1 MQRFLTVA
9 ALLALAACAGE
20 LNSGPVTPL
29 DPESPEPDVYI
40 GDDGVIRDAR
50 VEPEADAGEDADAQ
64 VDEQPEDLP
73 EFVPAAPTMY
83 RLTRAQ
89 YVNSVR
95 DLLGDIE
102 VPADLEDDTPL
113 HGFVSVGASEL
124 TISPRAV
131 EQYEAAAQAL
141 MAQVFTPDRR
151 AGFTG
156 CDDPNPECVR
166 TFIATFGRRAWRR
179 PLSGEALDLFTGLH
193 AQLSEDL
200 LDRWQALQFT
210 AAGLLQAPDFV
221 FRVEHGEDDGA
232 QRRYTNYEMAA
243 RLSYLLWNSTPDDAL
258 LDAAERG
265 ELVTDAGL
273 TAQAER
279 LLADPRARATI
290 RGYFGE
296 YFNLSRLD
304 SLEKDRETFPQMS
317 ATLGAAMRGEI
328 ERVIDDLVFEQDADL
343 RELLTVETTYVTPE
357 LAALYNLPAVEPTAE
372 DGGFVKVDLPA
383 DGPRAGLMGM
393 GGILALN
400 AHNTVTSP
408 THRGKFIQNN
418 LLCVD
423 IPPPPPGVVT
433 SLEEIPDDGPITTR
447 AKLARHAED
456 PACVGC
462 HRLMDPLGL
471 ALENF
476 DAIGAWRTT
485 ENGFP
490 IDASA
495 EILGMNFQ
503 GARELGALLRHQDS
517 IGECMSRRLFRHASG
532 RLEEPGQERT
542 IIELSREFADDGH
555 RFKAL
560 LIALVQS
567 DGFRKVGVVE

>member
-1 MQRFLTVA
+1 MPA
-9 ALLALAACAGE
+9 
-20 LNSGPVTPL
+20 
-29 DPESPEPDVYI
+29 SPDAPDVYI
-40 GDDGVIRDAR
+40 GDDGVIRDAT
-50 VEPEADAGEDADAQ
+50 VHPGTDSGADADAQ
-64 VDEQPEDLP
+64 VDEDPDDDLP
-73 EFVPAAPTMY
+73 LFEPAAPTMY

-89 YVNSVR
+89 YVNSIR

-102 VPADLEDDTPL
+102 VPADLEADTPL

-131 EQYEAAAQAL
+131 EQYEAAALAL
-141 MAQVFTPDRR
+141 MTQVFAPDRR

-156 CDDPNPECVR
+156 CEDPNPECVR
-166 TFIATFGRRAWRR
+166 AFIATFGRRAWRR
-179 PLSGEALDLFTGLH
+179 PLTMDELDLFAGLY
-193 AQLSEDL
+193 AQLAADL
-200 LDRWQALQFT
+200 LDRWRALQFT

-221 FRVEHGEDDGA
+221 FRVEHGEQPDGGGE
-232 QRRYTNYEMAA
+232 RRYTSYEMAA

-258 LDAAERG
+258 LDAADRG
-265 ELVTDAGL
+265 DLVTDAGL
-273 TAQAER
+273 LAQAER
-279 LLADPRARATI
+279 LLADPRARATM
-290 RGYFGE
+290 RAYFGE
-296 YFNLSRLD
+296 YFNLGRLD
-304 SLEKDRETFPQMS
+304 TLEKDRELYPQMS
-317 ATLGAAMRGEI
+317 ATLGPAMRGEI
-328 ERVIDDLVFEQDADL
+328 ERVIDDLIFEQDADL
-343 RELLTVETTYVTPE
+343 RELMTTSTTFVTAE
-357 LAALYNLPAVEPTAE
+357 LAALYTLPAVEPSAE
-372 DGGFVKVDLPA
+372 NEGFVKVELPE
-383 DGPRAGLMGM
+383 DGPRGGLMGM

-433 SLEEIPDDGPITTR
+433 SLEEIPDDGPTTTR

-495 EILGMNFQ
+495 EIGGMTFQ
-503 GARELGALLRHQDS
+503 GARELGELLRHQDS
-517 IGECMSRRLFRHASG
+517 IGECLSRRLFRHASG

-542 IIELSREFADDGH
+542 IIELSRDFADDGH

-560 LIALVQS
+560 LITLVQS
-567 DGFRKVGVVE
+567 EGFRRVGAVQ

>member
-1 MQRFLTVA
+1 MQRFLSI
-9 ALLALAACAGE
+9 ALPLALAACAGE
-20 LNSGPVTPL
+20 LNSGPVVPI
-29 DPESPEPDVYI
+29 ESPQPDVYI
-40 GDDGVIRDAR
+40 GDDGVIRDAALD
-50 VEPEADAGEDADAQ
+50 PDTGEDADARL
-64 VDEQPEDLP
+64 DEEPPEDLP
-73 EFVPAAPTMY
+73 DFVPAAPTMY

-95 DLLGDIE
+95 DLLGDVE

-113 HGFVSVGASEL
+113 HGFVNVGASEL

-141 MAQVFTPDRR
+141 MAQVFAPDRR
-151 AGFTG
+151 AAFTG
-156 CDDPNPECVR
+156 CEDPNPECVR
-166 TFIATFGRRAWRR
+166 TFISTFGRRAWRR
-179 PLSGEALDLFTGLH
+179 PLTVEELDVLADLQ
-193 AQLSEDL
+193 AQLAEDL

-210 AAGLLQAPDFV
+210 AAGLLQSPDFV
-221 FRVEHGEDDGA
+221 FRVEHGEAAGA
-232 QRRYTNYEMAA
+232 ERRYSNYEMAA

-265 ELVTDAGL
+265 ELVTDAGVR
-273 TAQAER
+273 AQAER

-290 RGYFGE
+290 RIYFGE

-304 SLEKDRETFPQMS
+304 ALEKDRDLYPQMS
-317 ATLGAAMRGEI
+317 PTLGPAMRGEI

-343 RELLTVETTYVTPE
+343 RELMTTRTTFVTAE
-357 LAALYNLPAVEPTAE
+357 LAALYNLPAVEPSAE
-372 DGGFVKVDLPA
+372 NEGFVKVELPD
-383 DGPRAGLMGM
+383 DGPRGGLMGM

-408 THRGKFIQNN
+408 THRGKFIQNT

-495 EILGMNFQ
+495 EIGGMNFQ
-503 GARELGALLRHQDS
+503 GARELGELLRHQDS
-517 IGECMSRRLFRHASG
+517 IGECLSRRLFRHASG

-542 IIELSREFADDGH
+542 ILELSRDFADDGH
-555 RFKAL
+555 RFQAL
-560 LIALVQS
+560 LLALVQS
-567 DGFRKVGVVE
+567 DGFRKVGVAE